1 MFKYYYVFLVILS
14 FLLTGCLPVVF
25 TAATTS
31 TLAAAKDR
39 SIGGAIDDAK
49 IATSI
54 KAAFVKNNFKELYAK
69 IKVEVLQSRVL
80 LTGTVDKE
88 EEIVTAV
95 KISWE
100 QTDVKEVINELKVD
114 EKSSHFDLLQYTKD
128 TMITSQIKS
137 KLFLCREVKAVNY
150 TVITLNNI
158 VYLLGIARS
167 EDELEKVADIASKV
181 KGVEKVISHVI
192 IKDKRPEATE

>member
-1 MFKYYYVFLVILS
+1 MFRYYCAFFIFLP
-14 FLLTGCLPVVF
+14 FLLTSCLPVVF

-39 SIGGAIDDAK
+39 SIGSAIDDTK
-49 IATSI
+49 IAASI
-54 KAAFVKNNFKELYAK
+54 KASFIKNNFKELYTK

-80 LTGTVDKE
+80 LTGTVNKE
-88 EEIVTAV
+88 EDTVTAV
-95 KISWE
+95 KIAWE
-100 QTDVKEVINELKVD
+100 QQYVKEVINELKVD

-137 KLFLCREVKAVNY
+137 KLFLCREIKCVNY

-167 EDELEKVADIASKV
+167 ESELEKVTDIASKV
-181 KGVEKVISHVI
+181 KGVEKVISHAT
-192 IKDKRPEATE
+192 IKEKRPDIE